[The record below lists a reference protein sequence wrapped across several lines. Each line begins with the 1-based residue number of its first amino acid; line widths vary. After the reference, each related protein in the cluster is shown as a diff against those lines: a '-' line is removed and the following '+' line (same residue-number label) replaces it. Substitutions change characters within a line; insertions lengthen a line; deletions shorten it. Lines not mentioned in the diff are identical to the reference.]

1 MIRKMKNKKTVL
13 LRVFVL
19 FGVAL
24 LLQSCF
30 VAKTY
35 ERPEVLDEAHFRTD
49 QIARDSIGLG
59 DLSWREL
66 FRDEQL
72 ANHIE
77 RALENNMDIR
87 VALQQIAIADAYYKQ
102 GKVGYFP
109 TLNARGQVTH
119 QELSANSQ
127 FGSLFDGSI
136 TQYELTATMAWEAD
150 VWGKIRSTKR
160 ASGAAY
166 LQTAAAHQV
175 VKTQLIAQVA
185 TVYYQLMMLDAQLEL
200 VEETI
205 NNRTNSLETTIAL
218 KDAGLVTEVAVK
230 QTEAQL
236 LTAKLLKVDIE
247 RNIAL
252 AENMFSILL
261 GEVPQA
267 VNRGKLEEQSLP
279 EELETGYPAM
289 LLGNRPDVMAAE
301 FRLMEA
307 FELTNVARSQFYPSL
322 AISATSGFQ
331 SLEADMLLNPN
342 SIFATFVG
350 SLTQPI
356 FNGRRIRTE
365 YEASKSRQEI
375 ALLQFR
381 QALLTASRE
390 VSDALYS
397 YNAAVEKIDIKNREF
412 EAYSLAV
419 EYSEELLN
427 HGMANYLEV
436 LTAKESTLNAGV
448 QLTVMKYEKLQ
459 AVVELYRALGGGR
472 E

>member
-1 MIRKMKNKKTVL
+1 M
-13 LRVFVL
+13 LRVFML
-19 FGVAL
+19 FGVTL
-24 LLQSCF
+24 LLQGCF
-30 VAKTY
+30 VAKNY

-49 QIARDSIGLG
+49 QIAQDSTGLG

-66 FRDEQL
+66 FKDVQL
-72 ANHIE
+72 VNHIE
-77 RALENNMDIR
+77 RALSNNIDIR
-87 VALQQIAIADAYYKQ
+87 VALEQMAIADAYYKQ
-102 GKVGYFP
+102 GKAGYFP

-127 FGSLFDGSI
+127 FGSLFNGSI
-136 TQYELTATMAWEAD
+136 TQYELTGTMSWEAD

-160 ASGAAY
+160 ASEAAY
-166 LQTAAAHQV
+166 LQTAAAHQA

-200 VEETI
+200 LDETI
-205 NNRTNSLETTIAL
+205 NNRTNSLETTKAL
-218 KDAGLVTEVAVK
+218 KDAGLVTEVAVM

-236 LTAKLLKVDIE
+236 LTAKLLKIDIE

-261 GEVPQA
+261 GEIPQA
-267 VNRGKLEEQSLP
+267 VERGKLVEQSLP
-279 EELETGYPAM
+279 GELETGYPAM

-322 AISATSGFQ
+322 GITATSGFQ
-331 SLEADMLLNPN
+331 SLDAEMLLNPN
-342 SIFATFVG
+342 SLFATFVG

-412 EAYSLAV
+412 EAYTLAV

-427 HGMANYLEV
+427 YGMASYLEV
-436 LTAKESTLNAGV
+436 LTTRESTLTSGV
-448 QLTVMKYEKLQ
+448 QLTLLQFEKLQ

>member
-1 MIRKMKNKKTVL
+1 MIRKMRYKKSVI
-13 LRVFVL
+13 LRVFML

-24 LLQSCF
+24 LLQGCF
-30 VAKTY
+30 VAKNY

-49 QIARDSIGLG
+49 QIARDSTGLG

-66 FRDEQL
+66 FKDAQL
-72 ANHIE
+72 ANHIV
-77 RALENNMDIR
+77 RALENNIDIR
-87 VALQQIAIADAYYKQ
+87 VALEQMAIADAYYKQ
-102 GKVGYFP
+102 GKAGYFP

-127 FGSLFDGSI
+127 FGSIFNGSI
-136 TQYELTATMAWEAD
+136 TQYELTGTMAWEAD

-160 ASGAAY
+160 ASEAAY
-166 LQTAAAHQV
+166 LQTAAAHQA

-200 VEETI
+200 VNETI
-205 NNRTNSLETTIAL
+205 NNRTNSLETTKAL
-218 KDAGLVTEVAVK
+218 KDAGLLTEVAVV

-261 GEVPQA
+261 GETPQA
-267 VNRGKLEEQSLP
+267 VERGKLEEQSLP

-322 AISATSGFQ
+322 GITATSGFQ

-342 SIFATFVG
+342 SIFATFIG

-375 ALLQFR
+375 ALLHFR
-381 QALLTASRE
+381 QAMLTASRE
-390 VSDALYS
+390 VSDALYT

-412 EAYSLAV
+412 EAYTLAV

-427 HGMANYLEV
+427 YGLANYLEV
-436 LTAKESTLNAGV
+436 LTSRESTLNSGV
-448 QLTVMKYEKLQ
+448 QLTLLQFEKLQ